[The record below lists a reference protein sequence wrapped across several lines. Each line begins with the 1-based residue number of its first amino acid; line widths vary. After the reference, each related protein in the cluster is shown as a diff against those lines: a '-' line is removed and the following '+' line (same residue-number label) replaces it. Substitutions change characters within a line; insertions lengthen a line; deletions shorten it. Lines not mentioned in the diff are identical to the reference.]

1 MAGARDIVRR
11 AVVLGAG
18 TMGSQIAALLAS
30 EGVRCDLLDLA
41 SEGGEGTRSRLAE
54 EARRHLL
61 ELRPP
66 PLDTPDALD
75 LIRPG
80 NFSDDLDRL
89 ERADW
94 VIEAVAENLEIK
106 RELWARAAPHLP
118 AGAIASSNTSGIP
131 IASIAEALPRGLRER
146 FLGTHFFNPPR
157 YLKLVEV
164 IPTADTEPEVV
175 DAISRFCEEVLGK
188 GVVVA
193 HDVPNFIANRV
204 GCYGIMV
211 TLRAAE
217 EFGLGLDEV
226 DAITGPA
233 MGRPKSATFRTMDL
247 VGIDVFVNVSDNM
260 RGYARESW
268 EREAFETPP
277 YLRELVKRGW
287 IGEKGGQ
294 GAFKRVKEAG
304 ETRILVLEPDT
315 FEYRPRRLFDA
326 PSLAAIEDVGQVEK
340 RLRMLVGSDDRAG
353 RFAWRVLS
361 QTLVYAARMV
371 GEVAADVAS
380 IDKAMRWGWGW
391 DLGPFE
397 TWEGLGLPETVA
409 RMQADGLDV
418 PGWVV
423 GLADK
428 GGSFYPRLES

>member
-54 EARRHLL
+54 EARRRLL

-371 GEVAADVAS
+371 GEVADDVAS